1 MLVILGSRGRPHG
14 KACLLPSP
22 TQKQTHRRIVDHNYQ
37 TSSHQREQGR
47 WRCSEGRAS
56 DGGAGARGSFMGSA
70 AMCFLTLGR
79 SSGLSFS
86 IYIVHTL
93 IPIPSVSW
101 DAASAGEAVKN
112 SVHFE
117 ECNTQSRLEGLTLSP
132 YR

>member
-1 MLVILGSRGRPHG
+1 
-14 KACLLPSP
+14 
-22 TQKQTHRRIVDHNYQ
+22 
-37 TSSHQREQGR
+37 
-47 WRCSEGRAS
+47 
-56 DGGAGARGSFMGSA
+56 MGSA

-79 SSGLSFS
+79 SSGLNFS

-101 DAASAGEAVKN
+101 GAASAGEAIKN